1 VGYVLTALLTADG
14 STASQIGHIAI
25 SGPVAYSSLTGR
37 VLGAFSTATT
47 GHGAG
52 SVDSTA
58 EKAFAI
64 TAQWSEALSGRTV
77 TIEAATLELV

>member
-1 VGYVLTALLTADG
+1 MLTALLTADG

-25 SGPVAYSSLTGR
+25 SGPVAYSSLTGK

-47 GHGAG
+47 GRGTG

-58 EKAFAI
+58 EKAFTI
-64 TAQWSEALSGRTV
+64 TAQWSEIGRTV